1 MNQTNNTIYYE
12 VYIMSFKIIEEIESA
27 EELCD
32 YVESNCWNVDWFLN
46 LEHSAQIDVCERFM
60 IEKQDFELTQT
71 SLNDEFRYME
81 CSEREEDDEDEE
93 EYWGDSVEDED
104 EDDYDELEEDEDY
117 LDDDE

>member
-60 IEKQDFELTQT
+60 IEKQDFEFTQT

-81 CSEREEDDEDEE
+81 CSEREEENDDD
-93 EYWGDSVEDED
+93 EYWGDSIEDED
-104 EDDYDELEEDEDY
+104 EEDYDESEEDEDY
-117 LDDDE
+117 FDEDE